1 MIQKFEIQGV
11 HYDVDDNI
19 RKYVTKKIG
28 GLDRYISRHNRTS
41 VHAEVTLKEGKAKNH
56 NRYTCEVT
64 IYVPQE
70 TINVSESSLNMFA
83 AVDIVEAKLKHQ
95 LRKYKE
101 TNPVGGRQRRHLLA
115 RFRRR
120 APRIELTEDFAE

>member
-11 HYDVDDNI
+11 HYEIDENL

-28 GLDRYISRHNRTS
+28 GLDHYISKHNRDS

-56 NRYTCEVT
+56 TRCTCEVT
-64 IYVPQE
+64 MYMPNE
-70 TINVSESSLNMFA
+70 TINISESALNMFA
-83 AVDIVEAKLKHQ
+83 AVDIVEAKLKQQ

-101 TNPVGGRQRRHLLA
+101 RHQDGDRRRRHLLA
-115 RFRRR
+115 RFRRHST
-120 APRIELTEDFAE
+120 PVPAEEA